1 MKLIKIFQLFVNTD
15 VSSIDRFI
23 RNLKPVL
30 IKRTIKMKK
39 IARMYI

>member
-15 VSSIDRFI
+15 VSSIDRVI
-23 RNLKPVL
+23 RNSKPVL
-30 IKRTIKMKK
+30 IKRTIRMKK